1 MIQPSNEAPQ
11 PFENI
16 KSEGASE
23 MNETLHFYTLT
34 EDFTLTHSV
43 KEAKKATTL
52 YTLVNEVPHKRVPL
66 SSIGS
71 INPETNTLILTS
83 PNKEK
88 ATRLFVDQLN
98 SQADVYLHTSQ
109 LLRQKA
115 KEVTCDD

>member
-11 PFENI
+11 PFENT

-43 KEAKKATTL
+43 KEAKKTTVL
-52 YTLVNEVPHKRVPL
+52 YTMVELPHSRIPI

-71 INPETNTLILTS
+71 INPENNTLILTS

-88 ATRLFVDQLN
+88 ATRLFVDHLN

>member
-1 MIQPSNEAPQ
+1 
-11 PFENI
+11 
-16 KSEGASE
+16 

-34 EDFTLTHSV
+34 EDFSLIHSV
-43 KEAKKATTL
+43 KEAKKTTIL
-52 YTLVNEVPHKRVPL
+52 YTMVELPHSRIPI
-66 SSIGS
+66 SSIGK

-88 ATRLFVDQLN
+88 AIHLFVDHLN

-115 KEVTCDD
+115 KEVTCND

>member
-1 MIQPSNEAPQ
+1 
-11 PFENI
+11 
-16 KSEGASE
+16 

-34 EDFTLTHSV
+34 EDFSLIHSV

-52 YTLVNEVPHKRVPL
+52 YTTVEVPHKRIPL

-71 INPETNTLILTS
+71 INPENNTLILTS

-88 ATRLFVDQLN
+88 AIHLFVDHLN

-115 KEVTCDD
+115 KEVTCND